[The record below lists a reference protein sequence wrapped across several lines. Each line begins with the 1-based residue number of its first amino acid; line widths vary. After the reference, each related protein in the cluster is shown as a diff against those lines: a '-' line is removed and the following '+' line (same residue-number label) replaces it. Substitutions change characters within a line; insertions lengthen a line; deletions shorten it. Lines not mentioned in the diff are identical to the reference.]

1 MPVKLQ
7 RASTT
12 ADVLNKKY
20 ENYEIRD
27 SALKDCFGSI
37 PKKGVWFILGGSGS
51 GKSALSLQIAKE
63 LALLGVKV
71 YNNELEEED
80 SEEYQKRLKTLGMH
94 EVKKFFTIHDSLEEL
109 KTRLKKSKAAK
120 IVIINSATYQFKDK
134 EEYFEFANEFKKK
147 KLIIIIAH
155 ADGSK
160 PATELERRIMFDAH
174 QKIFCEA
181 YKATNRGRRFNKIN
195 TYIIWE
201 DGHKK
206 STGK

>member
-1 MPVKLQ
+1 
-7 RASTT
+7 
-12 ADVLNKKY
+12 
-20 ENYEIRD
+20 
-27 SALKDCFGSI
+27 
-37 PKKGVWFILGGSGS
+37 
-51 GKSALSLQIAKE
+51 
-63 LALLGVKV
+63 
-71 YNNELEEED
+71 
-80 SEEYQKRLKTLGMH
+80 MH
-94 EVKKFFTIHDSLEEL
+94 EVKNFFTIHDPLDEL
-109 KTRLKKSKAAK
+109 KTRLRKSKSAK

-201 DGHKK
+201 EGHKK